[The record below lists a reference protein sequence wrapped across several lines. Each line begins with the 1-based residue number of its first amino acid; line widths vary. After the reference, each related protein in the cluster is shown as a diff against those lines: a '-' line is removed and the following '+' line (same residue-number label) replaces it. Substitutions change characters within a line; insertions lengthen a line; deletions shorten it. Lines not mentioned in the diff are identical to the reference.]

1 MNYLFLIPISIGLG
15 AVGLSAFLW
24 SLHTNHYEDLEGAA
38 VRILIP
44 DAPPVSPVDKNEPQK
59 FAK

>member
-15 AVGLSAFLW
+15 GMALGAFLW
-24 SLHTNHYEDLEGAA
+24 SMHSNQYEDLEGAA

-44 DAPPVSPVDKNEPQK
+44 DELPIPPKENTK
-59 FAK
+59 R